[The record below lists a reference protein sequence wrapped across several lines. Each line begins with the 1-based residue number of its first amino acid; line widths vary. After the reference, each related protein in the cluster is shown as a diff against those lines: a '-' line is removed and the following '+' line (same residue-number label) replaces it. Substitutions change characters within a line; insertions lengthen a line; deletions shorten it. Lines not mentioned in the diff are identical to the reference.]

1 MSNSAVSMTYRA
13 FALFLRSCARGRAS
27 TGPVKLLCFALALA
41 VVPTARA
48 DVAVMVP
55 PRTEQLPNNELLD
68 QAVEELTRL
77 LKLRGFDV
85 ISAGQAGPAAE
96 AEQQRG
102 VFPQSYDPLYCLTPE
117 CATEYRK
124 LFDATFAVQLT
135 ISSRN
140 LRPAN
145 VSVVLTENPKA
156 FFGGSAPIEGLDIR
170 AAVRTAFD
178 TARAKQEEGAG
189 PWLSVSGSP
198 VGATVYVDGAEY
210 GRLPFE
216 KRHVESGPHKFEVR
230 EDGYLSESRTLSIAA
245 RIDHVEV
252 VAVTLAPLDGNK
264 PNAALGSGSK
274 AGSIHRSPWDWVL
287 GGAIVATGA
296 VHLASG
302 IIQKTEAG
310 DCANDACSRR
320 YLEHPTRENLLI
332 GLGAAGVAAGVLV
345 IGLGP
350 IGHLQVRAST
360 DHAVLQWKGKF

>member
-1 MSNSAVSMTYRA
+1 MTYRA
-13 FALFLRSCARGRAS
+13 FACL
-27 TGPVKLLCFALALA
+27 GPLKLLCFVLVL
-41 VVPTARA
+41 VFVQTARA

-55 PRTEQLPNNELLD
+55 PRAEQLPNNELLD

-102 VFPQSYDPLYCLTPE
+102 AFPQGYDPLYCLTPE

-135 ISSRN
+135 ISSRGM
-140 LRPAN
+140 RPSN

-156 FFGGSAPIEGLDIR
+156 FFGGSAPVEGLDIR
-170 AAVRTAFD
+170 AAVRAAFD

-189 PWLSVSGSP
+189 PWLSVSGAP
-198 VGATVYVDGAEY
+198 HGAMVYVDGAEY

-216 KRHVESGPHKFEVR
+216 KRHVEAGSHKFEVR
-230 EDGYLSESRTLSIAA
+230 EDGYLTESRTLSIAP

-252 VAVTLAPLDGNK
+252 VAVALKPLDESK
-264 PNAALGSGSK
+264 AHAALGSG
-274 AGSIHRSPWDWVL
+274 GSSHAIHRSPWDWAL
-287 GGAIVATGA
+287 GGSIVAAGA

-302 IIQKTEAG
+302 IIQKSEAG

-320 YLEHPTRENLLI
+320 YRPHTTRENLLI
-332 GLGAAGVAAGVLV
+332 GLGSAGIAVGVLV

-360 DHAVLQWKGKF
+360 DHAVLQLKGKF

>member
-13 FALFLRSCARGRAS
+13 FACF
-27 TGPVKLLCFALALA
+27 GPAKLLCFLLALGCA
-41 VVPTARA
+41 ETALA

-55 PRTEQLPNNELLD
+55 PHADQLPNNELLD

-102 VFPQSYDPLYCLTPE
+102 AFPQGYDPLYCLTPE
-117 CATEYRK
+117 CASEYRK
-124 LFDATFAVQLT
+124 LFDATFAVQLS
-135 ISSRN
+135 IASRA
-140 LRPAN
+140 LRPSN

-170 AAVRTAFD
+170 AAVRTAFE
-178 TARAKQEEGAG
+178 TARTKQEEGAG
-189 PWLSVSGSP
+189 PWLTVQ
-198 VGATVYVDGAEY
+198 GAPEGALVYVDGVEY
-210 GRLPFE
+210 GRMPFS
-216 KRHVESGPHKFEVR
+216 KRRVEGGSHKLEVR
-230 EDGYLSESRTLSIAA
+230 EDGYLTDSRTLNIDA
-245 RIDHVEV
+245 RIDHVE
-252 VAVTLAPLDGNK
+252 AVTVALQPLDE
-264 PNAALGSGSK
+264 SK
-274 AGSIHRSPWDWVL
+274 ANIASMAGTKARSIHRSPWDWAL
-287 GGAIVATGA
+287 GGAIAAAGA

-302 IIQKTEAG
+302 IIQKTTAG

-320 YLEHPTRENLLI
+320 YLEHGTRENLLL

-350 IGHLQVRAST
+350 IGYLQVRAST
-360 DHAVLQWKGKF
+360 DHAALQLKGKF